1 MKKLAFVVAAASLFA
16 VAPLAERFGSVASSV
31 ALVWMAVLLA
41 VCASGTLNAIA
52 VAAGAL
58 GALGS
63 GILGSASPGVAG
75 AVLVA
80 AAFAER
86 TLRVRSRNGKALHV
100 GLALVAGGLAGSLA
114 HAFALATMPVFAV
127 SVVVGAVLAALPL
140 LVEADDPVAHA
151 LDEAALLVS
160 EPARRSLREG
170 AELRRNAADVPLDR
184 PTQARVRSMWK
195 ALLGLADARVRLE
208 KRVPAG
214 RVRVAEAVPAST
226 KDGEAPPSKET
237 KSAAD
242 AVLDMLDQRI
252 AEHVT
257 VLGRAFTA
265 VDTAHAAAL
274 GLDDGAIAPVAQ
286 IGDSL
291 EEVSRAMVE
300 VKSS

>member
-16 VAPLAERFGSVASSV
+16 IAPLADRFGTVGSSV
-31 ALVWMAVLLA
+31 ALVWTAVLLA
-41 VCASGTLNAIA
+41 ICASGSLNAVA

-63 GILGSASPGVAG
+63 GMLASVSPGVAG
-75 AVLVA
+75 AVIIA

-114 HAFALATMPVFAV
+114 TAFAAATPAVFVVAA
-127 SVVVGAVLAALPL
+127 VVGAVLAALPL

-151 LDEAALLVS
+151 LDEAASLVS
-160 EPARRSLREG
+160 DPAKAALREG

-184 PTQARVRSMWK
+184 ATRARVRSTWK
-195 ALLGLADARVRLE
+195 ALLGLAEARVRLE

-214 RVRVAEAVPAST
+214 RVRVAD
-226 KDGEAPPSKET
+226 DGAKPT
-237 KSAAD
+237 AAD

-252 AEHVT
+252 REHVE

-274 GLDDGAIAPVAQ
+274 GLDDAALAPVAQ
-286 IGDSL
+286 LGDSL

-300 VKSS
+300 VKGS